1 MSVLQP
7 EIDAGNIVIVSG
19 QTDFTQCATEDWDNS
34 KAQKRMDSLLAGN
47 YSDKEID
54 GVLSPN
60 DGIGRAIITSCE
72 DAGQQIPVVT
82 GLDAE
87 NESVEW
93 VWQGKQYCTVAK
105 PTQDLVAKTVEII
118 NSLQAGNG
126 MPATDVSTN
135 NGKIDVPI
143 YELDSVVVTKDN
155 AKEVFANDPDR
166 MALLK

>member
-1 MSVLQP
+1 
-7 EIDAGNIVIVSG
+7 
-19 QTDFTQCATEDWDNS
+19 
-34 KAQKRMDSLLAGN
+34 MDSLLAGN

-60 DGIGRAIITSCE
+60 DGIARAIVTACE
-72 DAGQQIPVVT
+72 DAGQPNPVVT

-105 PTQDLVAKTVEII
+105 PTQDLVAMSIEII

-126 MPATDVSTN
+126 MPSTDVTTD
-135 NGKIDVPI
+135 NGKTEVPI
-143 YELDSVVVTKDN
+143 YELDPTVVTKDN

-166 MALLK
+166 MALLTD